1 MCSYPKGEIF
11 RTSCYIHL
19 IFHFPNQIFSEILN
33 CELRNE
39 FIIYIFDEFL
49 DKIDNGVSYCVI
61 IVTSIF
67 EGCILVVRLVN
78 IDMPSKIL
86 VSICIPLTI
95 VPFYVRKMCS
105 RR

>member
-39 FIIYIFDEFL
+39 FIIYSFDEFL
-49 DKIDNGVSYCVI
+49 DKIDNGVSCCVI

-67 EGCILVVRLVN
+67 EGRILVVRLVN

-86 VSICIPLTI
+86 VLLVLPLTI
-95 VPFYVRKMCS
+95 IPFSVYANVF
-105 RR
+105 

>member
-19 IFHFPNQIFSEILN
+19 IFHFRNQIFSEILN

-39 FIIYIFDEFL
+39 FIIYSFDEFL
-49 DKIDNGVSYCVI
+49 DKIDNGVSCCVI

-67 EGCILVVRLVN
+67 EGRILVVRLVN

-95 VPFYVRKMCS
+95 VPFSV
-105 RR
+105 

>member
-19 IFHFPNQIFSEILN
+19 IFHFSNQIFSEILN

-39 FIIYIFDEFL
+39 FIIYSFDEFL
-49 DKIDNGVSYCVI
+49 DKIDNGVSCCVI

-67 EGCILVVRLVN
+67 EGRILVVRLVN
-78 IDMPSKIL
+78 IDMPSKTLI
-86 VSICIPLTI
+86 SICIPLTI
-95 VPFYVRKMCS
+95 VSFSVRKMRS
-105 RR
+105 R